1 MGGLPTVAPR
11 YRIVGQPSPRGG
23 PKCEAVLHLMGDAPS
38 WSRRVGCPRV
48 SRRGDG
54 GLRIAALRVC
64 LVERRT
70 GQGERH
76 LLRPTSLSVAVDNPQ
91 LALFGDEL
99 RDVLEKPLL
108 LVVTSQGAED
118 TAGLVFKIVTERNAS

>member
-23 PKCEAVLHLMGDAPS
+23 PKCEAVLHLMGHTPS
-38 WSRRVGCPRV
+38 WLVRVGCPRV

-54 GLRIAALRVC
+54 GLRIALCVC
-64 LVERRT
+64 PVERRT

-118 TAGLVFKIVTERNAS
+118 TAGLGFKIVTERNAS